1 MLRVEPRIQ
10 RAIVFIMVTTIV
22 MDMDVTI
29 TTHGA
34 HLPMGMKNVSDALSK
49 TWVIL
54 VGNESKE
61 EEGFSV
67 SKGSSVSRG
76 SLMFVGVV

>member
-1 MLRVEPRIQ
+1 MVEPRVQ
-10 RAIVFIMVTTIV
+10 RAIVCIMDTIII

-29 TTHGA
+29 TMHGA

-54 VGNESKE
+54 VGNKSRK

-76 SLMFVGVV
+76 SLVFVGVG